1 MMKEKVGN
9 DDDSYDDGDNFNDDL
24 KGDDENY
31 IASISGELA
40 TKEEVNKVDLDVVKV
55 IPSDSKL
62 YLNFE
67 LSAMSGCITSF
78 HFC

>member
-31 IASISGELA
+31 ITPISGELA

-55 IPSDSKL
+55 IPSDEKL

-67 LSAMSGCITSF
+67 LSAMSG
-78 HFC
+78 